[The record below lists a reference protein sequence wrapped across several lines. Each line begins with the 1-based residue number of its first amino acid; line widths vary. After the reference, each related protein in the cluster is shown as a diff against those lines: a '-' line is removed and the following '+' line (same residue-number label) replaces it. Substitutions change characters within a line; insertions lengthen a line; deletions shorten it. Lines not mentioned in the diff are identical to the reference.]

1 MNRSFLPFSIVPN
14 CSGTPLQKE
23 YREALFGFVQGHCTI
38 RAEPM
43 HEWSGGHAQSVQRLR
58 TIFMVAC
65 R

>member
-1 MNRSFLPFSIVPN
+1 M
-14 CSGTPLQKE
+14 QKE

-43 HEWSGGHAQSVQRLR
+43 HEWSGSHAQSVQRLR